1 MNTGMNNGMTAMAKP
16 EQTMTDLQQAAG
28 WIAGARIEGDGA
40 RQFTRVHTDSRTVE
54 PGDLF
59 VALRGERF
67 DAHDFI
73 ADVAARGAAA
83 VLVERDVGA
92 AAPGLPAVV
101 APDTRVALGQLGAGW
116 RARFTLPTVAVTGS
130 NGKTTVKE
138 MIAAIFAAAVG
149 EPQRLATGGNL
160 NNDIGL
166 PLTVLRLRPSHRLA
180 VLELGMNHPGETAT
194 LAAIAQPTVA
204 VITNAQREHQE
215 FMVSVE
221 AVAHEHASILAALPA
236 DGTAVFPLDAAS
248 GGAHADIWRAAAGSR
263 PVLTFGLAEGGDAS
277 QAGLG
282 ADLNADVSPDV
293 TAEVSLDDGVQRL
306 QVRAPGRAF
315 EVRLALL
322 GMHNVRNALAAIA
335 CALAAGV
342 EVEAIQR
349 GLGSFAPVKGRLQV
363 KRAAA
368 GTVVIDDT
376 YNANPDSMRAAIDV
390 LAGFAPP
397 RVLVIGDMGEVGDQG
412 PAFHAEIGAYARAR
426 GIDTLWATGEASPHA
441 VRAFGEGARH
451 FARADELAATL
462 AADADG
468 TVARASAVLV
478 KGSRFMRMERMVEAL
493 VTPQA
498 PAKKG

>member
-1 MNTGMNNGMTAMAKP
+1 MSTSMSTGMTATAKP

-28 WIAGARIEGDGA
+28 WIAGARIKGDGA
-40 RQFTRVHTDSRTVE
+40 RRFTRVHTDSRTVE

-73 ADVAARGAAA
+73 ADVAAKGAAA
-83 VLVERDVGA
+83 VLVERDIGA
-92 AAPGLPAVV
+92 AAPGLPAIV

-116 RARFTLPTVAVTGS
+116 RAQFTLPTVAVTGS

-138 MIAAIFAAAVG
+138 MIAAIFVAAVG
-149 EPQRLATGGNL
+149 EAQRLATGGNL

-248 GGAHADIWRAAAGSR
+248 GGAHAGIWRAAAGGR
-263 PVLTFGLAEGGDAS
+263 PVLTFGLAEGGDVK
-277 QAGLG
+277 Q
-282 ADLNADVSPDV
+282 ADLSPDV
-293 TAEVSLDDGVQRL
+293 TADVSLDDGVQRL

-315 EVRLALL
+315 EARLALL

-349 GLGSFAPVKGRLQV
+349 GLASFAPVKGRLQV

-426 GIDTLWATGEASPHA
+426 GIETLWATGEASPHA
-441 VRAFGEGARH
+441 VQAFGEGARH
-451 FARADELAATL
+451 FAGADALAATL

-478 KGSRFMRMERMVEAL
+478 KGSRFMRMERMVDAL
-493 VTPQA
+493 VTPSA
-498 PAKKG
+498 GSAESTGPANKG